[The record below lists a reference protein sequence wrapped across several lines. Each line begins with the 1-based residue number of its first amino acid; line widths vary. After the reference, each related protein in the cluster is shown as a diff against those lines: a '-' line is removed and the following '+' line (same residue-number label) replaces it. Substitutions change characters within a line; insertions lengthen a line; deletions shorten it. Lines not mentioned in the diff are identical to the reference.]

1 MSSFEDQPQRML
13 SPYDRIAEELQQLRL
28 DAGDVPYAEIVRRIS
43 RHRISQGV
51 DPVASRP
58 ARSTVYD
65 AFRHGRTRM
74 NVELVSEIV
83 RALNGTDEDIEN
95 WRNRCLQARSDQA
108 SNSIKIEDQRGPQ
121 KSEEPDTLDIPVS
134 ELIDSEK
141 NRRVG
146 RKLLLLAAS
155 VVVNLLGF
163 WLVATLGV
171 PLYLDMLGTAVAAML
186 LGPWAGV
193 AVAVATNVL
202 GTSIT
207 DSSSLAFI
215 LVNVTGALVWGYGI
229 RWVRRDRSLRR
240 YYLLT
245 FLVALSCS
253 VVATVLLVFVFNGA
267 TGHASEVTRANLDAF
282 GMPMILSVFQSNLLY
297 SLADKMLTGFLVLMV
312 FARIKRW
319 VKGSSSLDLEADIT
333 RRIRGEELST

>member
-1 MSSFEDQPQRML
+1 MSSFEDRSGWVQ

-65 AFRHGRTRM
+65 AFRFGRTRL

-83 RALNGTDEDIEN
+83 RALNGTDEDIEI
-95 WRNRCLQARSDQA
+95 WRNRCLQARSNQA
-108 SNSIKIEDQRGPQ
+108 SSSIKIEDHQGPQ
-121 KSEEPDTLDIPVS
+121 KSEDPEKLDIPVS
-134 ELIDSEK
+134 DFIDAAK

-146 RKLLLLAAS
+146 RKLLLFTAS

-163 WLVATLGV
+163 WLVAILGI
-171 PLYLDMLGTAVAAML
+171 PLYLDMLGTAVAAII

-202 GTSIT
+202 GASIT
-207 DSSSLAFI
+207 DSSSLAFV
-215 LVNVTGALVWGYGI
+215 LVNATGALVWGYGI
-229 RWVRRDRSLRR
+229 RWVRREKSLGR

-253 VVATVLLVFVFNGA
+253 VVATVLLVFAFNGA
-267 TGHASEVTRANLDAF
+267 TGHASELTRANLDAF
-282 GMPMILSVFQSNLLY
+282 GMPLILSVFQSNLLY
-297 SLADKMLTGFLVLMV
+297 SFADKMLTGFLVLM
-312 FARIKRW
+312 FLARLKHW
-319 VKGSSSLDLEADIT
+319 VQGSNALDLEADIT